1 MATWVTPSE
10 ASQSAISSNSA
21 VVVPKRRECRMTSP
35 STMSVAQARIEA
47 LCTSSPAQWA
57 CRMSIGVLRLGP
69 PAAREG
75 PRGME
80 QFALGAPRVR
90 GGDRVGF
97 DGGVEPSRGRARF
110 VLGHGAPKTRR
121 PCSRSRRIGTR
132 ILPVTLI
139 FMGSG
144 APKEHDDSLRQT
156 TADRIPTPVVPGRG
170 GYGTVRRQRP
180 PGRTALRLGTRHGR
194 EGTARVLPGGALPGE
209 LHGARPATE

>member
-1 MATWVTPSE
+1 MATWVMPSE

-57 CRMSIGVLRLGP
+57 CRMSIGILRLGP

-97 DGGVEPSRGRARF
+97 DGGVEPSPGQI
-110 VLGHGAPKTRR
+110 
-121 PCSRSRRIGTR
+121 RSRAWGT
-132 ILPVTLI
+132 
-139 FMGSG
+139 
-144 APKEHDDSLRQT
+144 KDK
-156 TADRIPTPVVPGRG
+156 
-170 GYGTVRRQRP
+170 
-180 PGRTALRLGTRHGR
+180 TALLPEPANRDQDTPRDAHFHGVGCP
-194 EGTARVLPGGALPGE
+194 EGA
-209 LHGARPATE
+209 